1 MEGNPQGS
9 TQVGIVVDCG
19 WWKANNW
26 QVAFERCALRTLHI
40 NTHHTAT
47 IMVMDKMIW
56 ASEATKKHTV
66 SQQPAGRKNGSG
78 RKGGGWNSLLQTSP
92 ILPELVVCLE
102 ENFHMERGRDGV
114 SDSPEGGGEGGQ

>member
-19 WWKANNW
+19 WRKANNW

-66 SQQPAGRKNGSG
+66 SQQPAGRKNGMWQE
-78 RKGGGWNSLLQTSP
+78 RWW
-92 ILPELVVCLE
+92 LE
-102 ENFHMERGRDGV
+102 FLAADIPN
-114 SDSPEGGGEGGQ
+114 PA